1 MTTTLTDEGRAWR
14 SGQDPRALSRTL
26 ATAHDRFLETGR
38 AGSSVRP
45 LVAKS
50 WKRCVSA
57 GLDPEQAAAPVE
69 LADDEL
75 TTWRDAHPL
84 APVMPVI
91 RRLLLDDAVESGLL
105 VAVSDAAGRLLWVEG
120 QPVARRRAETIHF
133 VEGARWSEDCVG
145 TNAPG
150 TALALDQPV
159 QIFAHEHLS
168 RRVTAWSC
176 TAAPIH
182 DPDTGSVLGML
193 DLTGGDDVAAPRTLS
208 LVRAT
213 VAAVESELRVR
224 RMLGTDVAPA
234 PVDRRVL
241 RALGLTGATLGNAA
255 TSVRL
260 GLRHSEL
267 LVLLTAYPDG
277 LSGDQLAALLNEQD
291 LAAVT
296 LRAEV
301 SRLRAI
307 LSPVSLH
314 SRPYRL
320 GEPLATDTA
329 DVRQLLA
336 RGLVAEAVE
345 LYAGPLL
352 PTSQAPGV
360 VELRESLHSRIRA
373 AVVAERDPALLLR
386 FADTA
391 HGRDDWQLWQ
401 AATRSLPQGT
411 ALEQVH
417 AHLRL
422 LDRRLA

>member
-1 MTTTLTDEGRAWR
+1 MTTVTTDEGRAWR
-14 SGQDPRALSRTL
+14 AGQDSDALSRTL
-26 ATAHDRFLETGR
+26 AHAHDRFVETGR
-38 AGSSVRP
+38 AGVAVRP

-50 WKRCVSA
+50 WRRSISI
-57 GLDPEQAAAPVE
+57 GIDPEQAAAPMALV
-69 LADDEL
+69 DDEL
-75 TTWRDAHPL
+75 LSWRDAHPL

-91 RRLLLDDAVESGLL
+91 RRLLLDDAVEAGLL

-120 QPVARRRAETIHF
+120 QSQAIRKAERIRF
-133 VEGARWSEDCVG
+133 VEGSCWSEDVVG

-168 RRVTAWSC
+168 RSVTPWSC
-176 TAAPIH
+176 SAAPIH
-182 DPDTGSVLGML
+182 DPDTGVVLGAL
-193 DLTGGDDVAAPRTLS
+193 DLTGGDEVAAPRTLS

-224 RMLGTDVAPA
+224 RMQGMDVVAP
-234 PVDRRVL
+234 PTDRTTL
-241 RALGLTGATLGNAA
+241 RTLGLAAGTLGDARA
-255 TSVRL
+255 SVRL

-267 LVLLTAYPDG
+267 LTLLTAYPDG
-277 LSGDQLAALLNEQD
+277 LSGERLAAMLHEHD

-307 LSPVSLH
+307 LGPIGLE

-320 GEPLATDTA
+320 VAPLATDLG
-329 DVRQLLA
+329 DVRRLLA
-336 RGLVAEAVE
+336 RGHVAEAVE

-352 PTSQAPGV
+352 PTSEAPGV
-360 VELRESLHSRIRA
+360 VELRESLHERIRS
-373 AVVAERDPALLLR
+373 AVIAERNPELLLR
-386 FADTA
+386 FADSD
-391 HGRDDWQLWQ
+391 HGRDDWRLWQ
-401 AATRSLPQGT
+401 DAAATLPRGS
-411 ALEQVH
+411 ALEQVR

-422 LDRRLA
+422 LDRRLS

>member
-1 MTTTLTDEGRAWR
+1 MTTMLTDDGRALR
-14 SGQDPRALSRTL
+14 SGQDTRALSLSL

-45 LVAKS
+45 LIAKS
-50 WKRCVSA
+50 WRRCVST
-57 GLDPEQAAAPVE
+57 GLDPEEASAPVE
-69 LADDEL
+69 LAGDEL
-75 TTWRDAHPL
+75 ASWRDAHPL

-91 RRLLLDDAVESGLL
+91 RRLLLDDAVEAGLL

-120 QPVARRRAETIHF
+120 QPGARRRAETIQF
-133 VEGARWSEDCVG
+133 VEGSRWSEDCVG

-168 RRVTAWSC
+168 RRVTPWSC
-176 TAAPIH
+176 TASPIH
-182 DPDTGSVLGML
+182 DPDTGSVLGVL

-224 RMLGTDVAPA
+224 RMLGTDIA
-234 PVDRRVL
+234 PVSADRTVL
-241 RALGLTGATLGNAA
+241 RSLGLAGATLGDAA

-267 LVLLTAYPDG
+267 LVLLTAYPEG
-277 LSGDQLAALLNEQD
+277 LSGERLSSLLNEQD

-301 SRLRAI
+301 SRLRSI
-307 LSPVSLH
+307 LGPVSLQ

-320 GEPLATDTA
+320 GEPIATDA
-329 DVRQLLA
+329 GDVRQLLA

-352 PTSQAPGV
+352 PMSEAPGV
-360 VELRESLHSRIRA
+360 VELRESLHARIRA
-373 AVVAERDPALLLR
+373 AVVAERNPALLLR
-386 FADTA
+386 FADTE

-401 AATRSLPQGT
+401 AATRTLPGGS
-411 ALEQVH
+411 ALEQAR

>member
-1 MTTTLTDEGRAWR
+1 MTTTLTDDGRALR
-14 SGQDPRALSRTL
+14 SGQDTRALSRSL
-26 ATAHDRFLETGR
+26 ATAHGRFLETGR
-38 AGSSVRP
+38 TGSTVRP

-50 WKRCVSA
+50 WKRCVST

-69 LADDEL
+69 LAEDEL
-75 TTWRDAHPL
+75 RSWRDAHAL

-91 RRLLLDDAVESGLL
+91 RRLLLDDAVEAGLL
-105 VAVSDAAGRLLWVEG
+105 VAVSDAEGRLLWVEG
-120 QPVARRRAETIHF
+120 QPGARRRAETIHF

-150 TALALDQPV
+150 TALALDQPL

-168 RRVTAWSC
+168 RRVAAWSC
-176 TAAPIH
+176 AAAPIH
-182 DPDTGSVLGML
+182 DPDTGSVLGVL

-224 RMLGTDVAPA
+224 RMLGAEVALAPA
-234 PVDRRVL
+234 DRTLL
-241 RALGLTGATLGNAA
+241 RSLGLPGAVLGDGATA
-255 TSVRL
+255 VRL

-277 LSGDQLAALLNEQD
+277 LSGERLAALLNEQD
-291 LAAVT
+291 LAPVT

-301 SRLRAI
+301 SRLRTI
-307 LSPVSLH
+307 LGPVSLQ

-320 GEPLATDTA
+320 GEPLATDSG

-352 PTSQAPGV
+352 PASEAPGV
-360 VELRESLHSRIRA
+360 VELRDSLHTRIRA

-386 FADTA
+386 FADSP
-391 HGRDDWQLWQ
+391 HSRDDWQLWQ
-401 AATRSLPQGT
+401 TATRTLPQGT
-411 ALEQVH
+411 ILQQAH